1 MSEGLRERKK
11 KATRLAL
18 SSAALR
24 LARRHGPDHVT
35 IEAIA
40 EAAGVSPRTFFN
52 YFPSKDDAI
61 LGIAPSESSELLAD
75 LLARPAGE
83 DPLEAL
89 RAMSLAAASRFES
102 MADEMRARSQLVQD
116 HPSLSARRT
125 ARFAEVE
132 RRLAEEIARRAGLD
146 ADRDIFPAL
155 VVAAAVGALRVGI
168 TVWQDRGRPGA
179 LAASVDEAFDQLAV
193 GLGDRSP
200 VAASPAPG

>member
-24 LARRHGPDHVT
+24 LARQHGPDNVT
-35 IEAIA
+35 IETIA
-40 EAAGVSPRTFFN
+40 ETAGVSPRTFFN

-75 LLARPAGE
+75 LLARPADE
-83 DPLEAL
+83 EPLEAL
-89 RAMSLAAASRFES
+89 RAMSLAAAARFEPL
-102 MADEMRARSQLVQD
+102 ADEMRARSQLVQD

-132 RRLAEEIARRAGLD
+132 RRLAEEIARRADLD
-146 ADRDIFPAL
+146 VDRDIFPAL

-168 TVWQDRGRPGA
+168 AVWQDRGRPGA
-179 LAASVDEAFDQLAV
+179 LAAAVNEAFDQLAA
-193 GLGDRSP
+193 GLADRSP
-200 VAASPAPG
+200 VAASPAGA

>member
-24 LARRHGPDHVT
+24 LARQHGPDNVT
-35 IEAIA
+35 IETIA

-75 LLARPAGE
+75 LLARPADE

-89 RAMSLAAASRFES
+89 RAMSLAAAARFEPL
-102 MADEMRARSQLVQD
+102 ADEMRARSQLVQD

-132 RRLAEEIARRAGLD
+132 RRLAEEIARRADLD
-146 ADRDIFPAL
+146 VDRDIFPAL

-168 TVWQDRGRPGA
+168 TAWQDRGRPGA
-179 LAASVDEAFDQLAV
+179 LAAAVNEAFDQLAV
-193 GLGDRSP
+193 GLADRSP
-200 VAASPAPG
+200 VAASPAGA